1 MIELLLSP
9 FNFDFMINAFL
20 IISIISF
27 PTALLS
33 CYLVLKGWSLMGDA
47 ISHAVLPG
55 IVIAYIIKIPLIIGA
70 FFAGLL
76 CSIISGFIY
85 KNSRIK
91 QDTVLGIVFSG
102 MFGLGII
109 LITKIPTNI
118 HLDHILFGNI
128 LGISSGDMILN
139 GFISVLVAIILIIK
153 RKDLMLYSFD
163 EVQAN
168 ALGLRINLLNYL
180 LLSMISLTVVSTL
193 SSVGLIL
200 SIGLLITPG
209 ATVFLI
215 TKEFEKMLFFSV
227 LITCLSGLF
236 GVYLS
241 FFIDSAP
248 APTVIMVLTIIFL
261 ITLLFSIFKNR
272 INERQVKFYRYK

>member
-55 IVIAYIIKIPLIIGA
+55 IVIAYIVKIPLIIGA
-70 FFAGLL
+70 FFAGLF

-109 LITKIPTNI
+109 LITKIPTNV

-128 LGISSGDMILN
+128 LGISSGDIILN
-139 GFISVLVAIILIIK
+139 GFISALVAIILIIK

-209 ATVFLI
+209 AIVFLI

-227 LITCLSGLF
+227 LITILSGFF

>member
-109 LITKIPTNI
+109 LITKIPTNV

-128 LGISSGDMILN
+128 LGLSSRDLILN
-139 GFISVLVAIILIIK
+139 GLISGSVALTLIIK

-168 ALGLRINLLNYL
+168 VLGLKINFLNYL
-180 LLSMISLTVVSTL
+180 LLSMISITVVSTL
-193 SSVGLIL
+193 SSVGIIL

-209 ATVFLI
+209 AIVYLI

-227 LITCLSGLF
+227 LITFLSGFL

-248 APTVIMVLTIIFL
+248 APTVIMVLTITFL
-261 ITLLFSIFKNR
+261 ITLLLRIFKNR
-272 INERQVKFYRYK
+272 INERQVKI

>member
-1 MIELLLSP
+1 MIEFLLTPL
-9 FNFDFMINAFL
+9 NFDFMIKAF
-20 IISIISF
+20 IIITIISF

-33 CYLVLKGWSLMGDA
+33 CFLVLKGWSLMGDA

-55 IVIAYIIKIPLIIGA
+55 IVIAYIVKLPLIIGA
-70 FFAGLL
+70 FLAGLF
-76 CSIISGFIY
+76 CSTLSGFIY

-109 LITKIPTNI
+109 LITKTSTNL

-128 LGISSGDMILN
+128 LGISSEDLILN
-139 GFISVLVAIILIIK
+139 GSISAIVALILIIK

-168 ALGLRINLLNYL
+168 ALGLKINFLNYL

-193 SSVGLIL
+193 SSVGIIL

-209 ATVFLI
+209 AIVYLI

-227 LITCLSGLF
+227 LITSFSGF
-236 GVYLS
+236 MGVYLS
-241 FFIDSAP
+241 FFINSAP
-248 APTVIMVLTIIFL
+248 APTVIMILTIIFL
-261 ITLLFSIFKNR
+261 IVLLFNVLRKR
-272 INERQVKFYRYK
+272 INQKRI

>member
-47 ISHAVLPG
+47 ISHAGLPG

-109 LITKIPTNI
+109 LITKIPTNV

-128 LGISSGDMILN
+128 LGISSGDIILN
-139 GFISVLVAIILIIK
+139 GFISALVAIILIIK

-272 INERQVKFYRYK
+272 INERQVKF

>member
-55 IVIAYIIKIPLIIGA
+55 IVIAYIVKIPLIIGA
-70 FFAGLL
+70 FFAGLF

-109 LITKIPTNI
+109 LITKIPTNV

-128 LGISSGDMILN
+128 LGISRGDMILN

-168 ALGLRINLLNYL
+168 ALGLKINLLNYL

-272 INERQVKFYRYK
+272 INERQVKF

>member
-55 IVIAYIIKIPLIIGA
+55 IVIAYIVKIPLIIGA
-70 FFAGLL
+70 FFAGLF

-109 LITKIPTNI
+109 LITKIPTNV

-128 LGISSGDMILN
+128 LGISIKDMILN
-139 GFISVLVAIILIIK
+139 GFISALVALILIIK

-168 ALGLRINLLNYL
+168 ALGLKINLLNYL

-193 SSVGLIL
+193 SSVGIIL

-209 ATVFLI
+209 AIVYLI

-227 LITCLSGLF
+227 LITFLSGFF

-248 APTVIMVLTIIFL
+248 APTVIVILTIIFL
-261 ITLLFSIFKNR
+261 ITLLLNIFKNR
-272 INERQVKFYRYK
+272 INERQVKF

>member
-109 LITKIPTNI
+109 LITKIPTNV

-128 LGISSGDMILN
+128 LGISRGDMILN

-272 INERQVKFYRYK
+272 INERQVKF

>member
-109 LITKIPTNI
+109 LITKIPTNV

-128 LGISSGDMILN
+128 LGISSGDIILN
-139 GFISVLVAIILIIK
+139 GFISALVAIILIIK

-261 ITLLFSIFKNR
+261 ITLLFSIFKKR
-272 INERQVKFYRYK
+272 INERQVKF

>member
-55 IVIAYIIKIPLIIGA
+55 IVIAYIVKIPLIIGA
-70 FFAGLL
+70 FFAGLF

-109 LITKIPTNI
+109 LITKIPTNV

-128 LGISSGDMILN
+128 LGIGSGDMILN
-139 GFISVLVAIILIIK
+139 GFISALVAIILIIK

-168 ALGLRINLLNYL
+168 ALGLGINLLNYL

-193 SSVGLIL
+193 SSVGIIL

-209 ATVFLI
+209 AIAYLI
-215 TKEFEKMLFFSV
+215 TKEFEKMLFLSV
-227 LITCLSGLF
+227 LITFLSGFF

-248 APTVIMVLTIIFL
+248 APTVIVILTIIFL
-261 ITLLFSIFKNR
+261 ITLLLNIFKNR
-272 INERQVKFYRYK
+272 INERQVKF

>member
-109 LITKIPTNI
+109 LITKIPTNV

-272 INERQVKFYRYK
+272 INERQVKF

>member
-55 IVIAYIIKIPLIIGA
+55 IVIAYIVKIPLIIGA
-70 FFAGLL
+70 FFAGLF

-109 LITKIPTNI
+109 LITKIPTNV

-128 LGISSGDMILN
+128 LGIGSGDMILN
-139 GFISVLVAIILIIK
+139 GFISALVAIILIIK

-209 ATVFLI
+209 AIVFLI
-215 TKEFEKMLFFSV
+215 TKEFEKMLLFSV
-227 LITCLSGLF
+227 LITCLSGFF

-248 APTVIMVLTIIFL
+248 APTIVLILALVFTICF
-261 ITLLFSIFKNR
+261 FKK
-272 INERQVKFYRYK
+272 IKLKTIKSSL

>member
-109 LITKIPTNI
+109 LITKIPTNV

-128 LGISSGDMILN
+128 LGLSSRDLILN
-139 GFISVLVAIILIIK
+139 GLISGSVALTLIIK

-272 INERQVKFYRYK
+272 INERQVKF

>member
-55 IVIAYIIKIPLIIGA
+55 IVIAYIVKIPLIIGA

-109 LITKIPTNI
+109 LITKIPTNV

-128 LGISSGDMILN
+128 LGISRGDMILN

-261 ITLLFSIFKNR
+261 ITLLFSIFKKR
-272 INERQVKFYRYK
+272 INERQVKF

>member
-109 LITKIPTNI
+109 LITKIPTNV

-128 LGISSGDMILN
+128 LGISRGDMILN

-261 ITLLFSIFKNR
+261 ITLLFSIFKKR
-272 INERQVKFYRYK
+272 INERQVKF

>member
-109 LITKIPTNI
+109 LITKIPTNV

-128 LGISSGDMILN
+128 LGISSGDIILN
-139 GFISVLVAIILIIK
+139 GFISALVAIILIIK

-241 FFIDSAP
+241 FFFVCSP

-272 INERQVKFYRYK
+272 INERQVKF

>member
-1 MIELLLSP
+1 MIEFLLSP
-9 FNFDFMINAFL
+9 FNFEFMINAFL

-55 IVIAYIIKIPLIIGA
+55 IVIAYIVKIPLIIGA
-70 FFAGLL
+70 FFAGLF

-109 LITKIPTNI
+109 LITKIPTNV

-128 LGISSGDMILN
+128 LGISSEDIILN
-139 GFISVLVAIILIIK
+139 GFISALVAIILIIK

-209 ATVFLI
+209 AIVFLI

-227 LITCLSGLF
+227 LITILSGFF

>member
-1 MIELLLSP
+1 MIEFLLTPL
-9 FNFDFMINAFL
+9 NFDFMIKAF
-20 IISIISF
+20 IIITIISF

-33 CYLVLKGWSLMGDA
+33 CFLVLKGWSLMGDA

-55 IVIAYIIKIPLIIGA
+55 IVIAYIVKLPLIIGA
-70 FFAGLL
+70 FLAGLF
-76 CSIISGFIY
+76 CSTLSGFIY

-109 LITKIPTNI
+109 LITKTSTNL

-128 LGISSGDMILN
+128 LGISSEDLILN
-139 GFISVLVAIILIIK
+139 GSISAIVALILITK

-168 ALGLRINLLNYL
+168 ALGLKINFLNYL

-193 SSVGLIL
+193 SSVGIIL

-209 ATVFLI
+209 AIVYLI

-227 LITCLSGLF
+227 LITSFSGF
-236 GVYLS
+236 IGVYLS
-241 FFIDSAP
+241 FFINSAP
-248 APTVIMVLTIIFL
+248 APTVIMILTIIFL
-261 ITLLFSIFKNR
+261 IVLFFNVLRKR
-272 INERQVKFYRYK
+272 INQKRI

>member
-55 IVIAYIIKIPLIIGA
+55 IVIAYIVKIPLIIGA
-70 FFAGLL
+70 FFAGLF

-109 LITKIPTNI
+109 LITKIPTNV

-128 LGISSGDMILN
+128 LGISIKDMILN
-139 GFISVLVAIILIIK
+139 GFISALVALILIIK

-168 ALGLRINLLNYL
+168 ALGLKINLLNYL

-193 SSVGLIL
+193 SSVGIIL

-209 ATVFLI
+209 AIVYLI

-227 LITCLSGLF
+227 LITFLSGFF

-248 APTVIMVLTIIFL
+248 APTVIVILTIIFL
-261 ITLLFSIFKNR
+261 ITLLFNIFKNR
-272 INERQVKFYRYK
+272 INERQVKF

>member
-55 IVIAYIIKIPLIIGA
+55 IVIAYIVKIPLIIGA
-70 FFAGLL
+70 FFAGLF

-109 LITKIPTNI
+109 LITKIPTNV

-128 LGISSGDMILN
+128 LGISRGDMILN

>member
-55 IVIAYIIKIPLIIGA
+55 IVIAYIVKIPLIIGA
-70 FFAGLL
+70 FFAGLF

-109 LITKIPTNI
+109 LITKIPTNV

-168 ALGLRINLLNYL
+168 ALGLKINLLNYL

-272 INERQVKFYRYK
+272 INERQVKF

>member
-109 LITKIPTNI
+109 LITKIPTNV

-261 ITLLFSIFKNR
+261 ITLLFNIFKNR
-272 INERQVKFYRYK
+272 INERQVKF

>member
-1 MIELLLSP
+1 MIELLSP

-20 IISIISF
+20 IITIISF

-55 IVIAYIIKIPLIIGA
+55 IVIAYIINIPLIIGA
-70 FFAGLL
+70 FLAGLF
-76 CSIISGFIY
+76 CSSISGFIH

-109 LITKIPTNI
+109 LITKTSTNL

-128 LGISSGDMILN
+128 LGISSKDILLN
-139 GFISVLVAIILIIK
+139 GSISFFVTIILIIK
-153 RKDLMLYSFD
+153 RKDLILFSFD

-168 ALGLRINLLNYL
+168 AMGLKINFLNYI
-180 LLSMISLTVVSTL
+180 LLSMISLAVVSTL
-193 SSVGLIL
+193 SSVGIIL

-209 ATVFLI
+209 ATAYLI
-215 TKEFEKMLFFSV
+215 TKQFEKMLVLSV
-227 LITCLSGLF
+227 LITVFSGIL

-248 APTVIMVLTIIFL
+248 APTVIMILTIIFL
-261 ITLLFSIFKNR
+261 ITLLVNVLRNR
-272 INERQVKFYRYK
+272 NNERQIKF

>member
-9 FNFDFMINAFL
+9 FSFDFMINAFL

-55 IVIAYIIKIPLIIGA
+55 IVIAYIVKIPLIIGA
-70 FFAGLL
+70 FIAGLF

-109 LITKIPTNI
+109 LITKIPTNV

-128 LGISSGDMILN
+128 LGLSSRDLILN
-139 GFISVLVAIILIIK
+139 GLISGSVALTLIIK

-168 ALGLRINLLNYL
+168 VLGLKINFLNYL
-180 LLSMISLTVVSTL
+180 LLSMISITVVSTL
-193 SSVGLIL
+193 SSVGIIL

-209 ATVFLI
+209 AIVYLI

-227 LITCLSGLF
+227 LITFLSGFL

-248 APTVIMVLTIIFL
+248 APTVIMVLTITFL
-261 ITLLFSIFKNR
+261 ITLLLRIFKNR
-272 INERQVKFYRYK
+272 INERQEKI

>member
-1 MIELLLSP
+1 MRS
-9 FNFDFMINAFL
+9 
-20 IISIISF
+20 
-27 PTALLS
+27 
-33 CYLVLKGWSLMGDA
+33 
-47 ISHAVLPG
+47 
-55 IVIAYIIKIPLIIGA
+55 
-70 FFAGLL
+70 
-76 CSIISGFIY
+76 
-85 KNSRIK
+85 
-91 QDTVLGIVFSG
+91 
-102 MFGLGII
+102 
-109 LITKIPTNI
+109 
-118 HLDHILFGNI
+118 
-128 LGISSGDMILN
+128 
-139 GFISVLVAIILIIK
+139 IK

-209 ATVFLI
+209 AIVFLI

-227 LITCLSGLF
+227 LITILSGFF

>member
-55 IVIAYIIKIPLIIGA
+55 IVIAYIVKIPLIIGA
-70 FFAGLL
+70 FFAGLF

-109 LITKIPTNI
+109 LITKIPTNV

-128 LGISSGDMILN
+128 LGISIKDMILN
-139 GFISVLVAIILIIK
+139 GFISALVALILIIK

-168 ALGLRINLLNYL
+168 ALGLKINLLNYL

-193 SSVGLIL
+193 SSVGIIL

-209 ATVFLI
+209 AIVYLI
-215 TKEFEKMLFFSV
+215 TKEFEKMLFLSV
-227 LITCLSGLF
+227 LITFLSGFF

-248 APTVIMVLTIIFL
+248 APTVIVILTIIFL
-261 ITLLFSIFKNR
+261 ITLLFNIFKNR
-272 INERQVKFYRYK
+272 FNERQVKF

>member
-55 IVIAYIIKIPLIIGA
+55 IVIAYIVKIPLIIGA
-70 FFAGLL
+70 FFAGLF

-109 LITKIPTNI
+109 LITKIPTNV

-128 LGISSGDMILN
+128 LGISSGDIILN
-139 GFISVLVAIILIIK
+139 GFISALVAIILIIK

-209 ATVFLI
+209 AIVFLI

-227 LITCLSGLF
+227 LITCLSGFF

-261 ITLLFSIFKNR
+261 ITLLFSIFKKR
-272 INERQVKFYRYK
+272 INERQVKF

>member
-55 IVIAYIIKIPLIIGA
+55 IVIAYIVKIPLIIGA
-70 FFAGLL
+70 FFAGLF

-109 LITKIPTNI
+109 LITKIPTNV

-128 LGISSGDMILN
+128 LGISSGDIILN
-139 GFISVLVAIILIIK
+139 GFISALVAIILIIK

-209 ATVFLI
+209 AIVFLI

-227 LITCLSGLF
+227 LITCLSGFF

-272 INERQVKFYRYK
+272 INERQVKSYRYK

>member
-70 FFAGLL
+70 FFAGLF

-109 LITKIPTNI
+109 LITKIPTNV

-128 LGISSGDMILN
+128 LGISSEDIILN
-139 GFISVLVAIILIIK
+139 GFISALVAIILIIK

-209 ATVFLI
+209 AIVFLI

-272 INERQVKFYRYK
+272 INERQVKF